1 MAGIKY
7 LNDLF
12 KKQGQEFIDSL
23 FKKQVIITEMLN
35 GSSFAWEKS
44 GDGVISFYKKDQ
56 LNPISKIDRTLM
68 RYYEPPIRH
77 ISNLS
82 KEVLEEIPEGWRFG
96 TEYFINNKPVT
107 LSYDRTP
114 KNNLVLT
121 HILVKDEYGDL
132 ERTIS
137 DKKELDYWA
146 DLLQIGRPPIIFQGR
161 MNDDQK
167 VKIQEFISV
176 PFDVL
181 SSRYGTN
188 SFAKYIISV
197 LNPSLKGSTLNDDL
211 DKPIEG
217 IVFKWGSLDGQ
228 GESISAK
235 LIDPVFAEI
244 SKSHA
249 GESTSY
255 FPNDIYGITILD
267 VMNFILDKGLD
278 DFEFMGDDMEDR
290 YISFICDVFEKF
302 IDENG
307 EEYRE
312 VDFDEPSYLRG
323 EGFEANCDNIPSEKT
338 KALIEEESSYE
349 SLFKLILSAFR
360 KLKKKPGGFFN
371 SGSIEQFNILVREI
385 SDYLSQPGEVIENGI
400 PTFGEFRRDNKTVLI
415 EEAEESTD
423 EDDVDKSPEKD
434 DTETEGSDEL
444 LKKIKGSIE
453 SPDEGSTL
461 PEEATEK
468 KMVSIIIGD
477 FQPFNNGDLKI
488 IQRTKYENNF
498 PVALMVV
505 EPREGSDRFFLDLD
519 IIKMSMS
526 SVANEFK
533 DLIEQVIYVPNNLL
547 GTALDAL
554 PKEYEA
560 VALTT
565 QKDTFENYVLQ
576 KTSLV
581 KRGKI
586 TEDFKV
592 YSTPQWSNPSE
603 IKELIKCQDFVNFK
617 KNAPRSIV
625 YLWQE
630 LIKFA

>member
-290 YISFICDVFEKF
+290 YISLLSLLQRVLFLIQAALLNFLYPR
-302 IDENG
+302 N
-307 EEYRE
+307 
-312 VDFDEPSYLRG
+312 SL
-323 EGFEANCDNIPSEKT
+323 IPW
-338 KALIEEESSYE
+338 
-349 SLFKLILSAFR
+349 
-360 KLKKKPGGFFN
+360 
-371 SGSIEQFNILVREI
+371 
-385 SDYLSQPGEVIENGI
+385 
-400 PTFGEFRRDNKTVLI
+400 
-415 EEAEESTD
+415 
-423 EDDVDKSPEKD
+423 
-434 DTETEGSDEL
+434 
-444 LKKIKGSIE
+444 
-453 SPDEGSTL
+453 
-461 PEEATEK
+461 
-468 KMVSIIIGD
+468 
-477 FQPFNNGDLKI
+477 
-488 IQRTKYENNF
+488 
-498 PVALMVV
+498 
-505 EPREGSDRFFLDLD
+505 
-519 IIKMSMS
+519 
-526 SVANEFK
+526 
-533 DLIEQVIYVPNNLL
+533 
-547 GTALDAL
+547 
-554 PKEYEA
+554 
-560 VALTT
+560 T
-565 QKDTFENYVLQ
+565 Q
-576 KTSLV
+576 
-581 KRGKI
+581 
-586 TEDFKV
+586 
-592 YSTPQWSNPSE
+592 
-603 IKELIKCQDFVNFK
+603 
-617 KNAPRSIV
+617 
-625 YLWQE
+625 
-630 LIKFA
+630 